1 MTPTAAEPRLQF
13 ATRSIKRHIGETVA
27 DAVCTTS
34 NALTEYYDGGLRAQT
49 KVRFGELIARLYSL
63 RQCTAGYLSFNDT
76 AEHYGKI
83 ALRERLGP
91 DASEAALHEMIS
103 WLLDVL
109 ARLVRKHLH

>member
-1 MTPTAAEPRLQF
+1 MTPTGAEPRLQF
-13 ATRSIKRHIGETVA
+13 ATRSIERHIGETVA

-49 KVRFGELIARLYSL
+49 KDRFGEIARLYSL
-63 RQCTAGYLSFNDT
+63 RQYTAGYLSFDGT

-91 DASEAALHEMIS
+91 DASEAALNELVS
-103 WLLDVL
+103 LALDTL
-109 ARLVRKHLH
+109 A

>member
-13 ATRSIKRHIGETVA
+13 ATRSIERHIGETVA

-49 KVRFGELIARLYSL
+49 KERFGDLIARLYSL
-63 RQCTAGYLSFNDT
+63 RQYTAGYLSFNDT

-83 ALRERLGP
+83 ALRERLGS

-109 ARLVRKHLH
+109 ARVVKKLLN